1 LGELLPEEQIHKTK
15 CGHEFHKEC
24 FDTLENTYRN
34 ATLKCPMCN
43 TVLRTPKFT
52 SDLINKEINEY
63 KEEWGELDCDDLI
76 KQIDLTYGKTFEID
90 KDEIHIECEKNI
102 TKGGKK
108 NTTKKIRN
116 KIQNKIHSNNKK
128 TYKKK
133 TNRKKHVSCKKKSIK
148 RIKTR
153 RYKKRF

>member
-1 LGELLPEEQIHKTK
+1 METCSICLGELLPEEQIYKTK
-15 CGHEFHKEC
+15 CGHKFHKEC
-24 FDTLENTYRN
+24 FDTLENTYQN

-52 SDLINKEINEY
+52 SELINKEINDY
-63 KEEWGELDCDDLI
+63 KEEWDELDCDDLT
-76 KQIDLTYGKTFEID
+76 KQIELTYGKTFDIN

-108 NTTKKIRN
+108 HTTKKMQN
-116 KIQNKIHSNNKK
+116 KIQNNNKK

-133 TNRKKHVSCKKKSIK
+133 TYKKKTYKKKTYRKKHCTNKKKV
-148 RIKTR
+148 
-153 RYKKRF
+153 